1 MLPKLSLSI
10 TLAASAFVLSGAI
23 QAATTCADKQQ
34 AIQQQIGYANLHG
47 NTQQAA
53 GLQKALSET
62 REHCT
67 EQGLRA
73 DLEDQVRQKQR
84 KVMERQ
90 DELAEARASGKPDKI
105 AKKQRRLSEAQD
117 ELQAAQDALR

>member
-1 MLPKLSLSI
+1 MLARPSLWTTLSA
-10 TLAASAFVLSGAI
+10 TAFALCGTA
-23 QAATTCADKQQ
+23 QAGTTCADKEQ
-34 AIQQQIGYANLHG
+34 AIQQQIGYATVHG

-73 DLEDQVRQKQR
+73 DLEQQVRRKQR
-84 KVMERQ
+84 KVTERQ
-90 DELAEARASGKPDKI
+90 QELAEAQASGKPDKI
-105 AKKQRRLSEAQD
+105 AKKQRRLVEAQD